1 MGLNQE
7 GLPLIVGLLLM
18 NDKSNVI
25 PSGLDRK

>member
-18 NDKSNVI
+18 NDESNVI